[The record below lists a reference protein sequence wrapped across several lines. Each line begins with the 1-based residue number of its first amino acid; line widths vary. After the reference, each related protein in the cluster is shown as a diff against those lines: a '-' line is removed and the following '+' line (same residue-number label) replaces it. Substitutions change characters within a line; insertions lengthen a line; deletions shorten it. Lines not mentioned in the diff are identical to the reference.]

1 MMIILKTETKYQGNL
16 VVEYRPKRW
25 RRKDKILSIC
35 CFNYK
40 PFSNIWLLNFYA
52 FYVDKIKL
60 IDMKLTGS
68 YRLKGK
74 QWEWGY
80 DKCNNYSSENRN
92 KEKLINPGKARKW
105 KKNQHRPPQ
114 QREKFE
120 QAWYRKKE

>member
-1 MMIILKTETKYQGNL
+1 MDKTQ
-16 VVEYRPKRW
+16 
-25 RRKDKILSIC
+25 
-35 CFNYK
+35 
-40 PFSNIWLLNFYA
+40 
-52 FYVDKIKL
+52 L

-80 DKCNNYSSENRN
+80 DKCNKYSSENRN
-92 KEKLINPGKARKW
+92 KEKLIQERQEIE

-120 QAWYRKKE
+120 QAWCRKKE